1 MTTRP
6 DDEAER
12 LSAFVD
18 GELDLQTHLAI
29 EREAAADQNL
39 RERIDE
45 LRRLRQS
52 IREGA
57 TYHAAPAEL
66 QARLARLATD
76 PSVESAA
83 AARATAPSKAAR
95 PPIGRAAAEAAARW
109 LAWRPL
115 AASFALAGLVLVTAN
130 VVWLHEVRDERLADD
145 VVASHVRASLGQHVV
160 DVASSDHHTVKPWL
174 SARLDFSPPVAEL
187 SLPGSTFLGARVD
200 YLDGRPVAA
209 LVYRQGQHLVT
220 SFVWPASADDS
231 DPAFARERG
240 FETAHWVRG
249 GMNHW
254 VVSDL
259 NPNEFRIV
267 VDAIRQQEAAR

>member
-1 MTTRP
+1 MMTTP
-6 DDEAER
+6 DKEAER

-18 GELDLQTHLAI
+18 GELDLQSHLAI
-29 EREAAADQNL
+29 EREAAVYEVL
-39 RERIDE
+39 RQRIDE
-45 LRRLRQS
+45 LRRMRQS

-57 TYHAAPAEL
+57 TYHAAPPALHE
-66 QARLARLATD
+66 RLARLAPAPHVEPAEPKKATR
-76 PSVESAA
+76 PS
-83 AARATAPSKAAR
+83 T
-95 PPIGRAAAEAAARW
+95 GRAAVDAVSRW

-130 VVWLHEVRDERLADD
+130 VVWLREQGDERMADD

-174 SARLDFSPPVAEL
+174 SARLDFSPPVTEL
-187 SLPGSTFLGARVD
+187 SLPGSAFLGGRVD

-220 SFVWPASADDS
+220 SFVWPASGADS
-231 DPAFARERG
+231 DPAFARQRG

-249 GMNHW
+249 QMNHW

-259 NPNEFRIV
+259 NRNEFRIV

>member
-1 MTTRP
+1 MTRP
-6 DDEAER
+6 DHDAER

-18 GELDLQTHLAI
+18 QELDLQSHLAI
-29 EREAAADQNL
+29 EREAAADESL
-39 RERIDE
+39 RQRIDE

-57 TYHAAPAEL
+57 TYHAAPSEL
-66 QARLARLATD
+66 RARLARLAPAAPVETRASQMPR
-76 PSVESAA
+76 PSA
-83 AARATAPSKAAR
+83 
-95 PPIGRAAAEAAARW
+95 GRAAVDALSRW

-115 AASFALAGLVLVTAN
+115 AASFAFAALVLATGN
-130 VVWLHEVRDERLADD
+130 VAWLRLQGEERLADD

-174 SARLDFSPPVAEL
+174 SARLDFSPPVIEL
-187 SLPGSTFLGARVD
+187 SLPDSTFLGGRVD

-220 SFVWPASADDS
+220 SFVWPASGGDT
-231 DPAFARERG
+231 DPAFARQRG

-249 GMNHW
+249 GMNRW

-259 NPNEFRIV
+259 NRNEFRIV
-267 VDAIRQQEAAR
+267 VEAMRQQEAAR

>member
-1 MTTRP
+1 MTTKP
-6 DDEAER
+6 DTQAER

-18 GELDLQTHLAI
+18 GELDLQSHLAL
-29 EREAAADQNL
+29 EREAAGDESL
-39 RERIDE
+39 RLRIED

-57 TYHAAPAEL
+57 TYHAAPPDL
-66 QARLARLATD
+66 QASLARLA
-76 PSVESAA
+76 PERSVAARASSHAGVGRTAA
-83 AARATAPSKAAR
+83 AAVS
-95 PPIGRAAAEAAARW
+95 RW

-115 AASFALAGLVLVTAN
+115 AASFALVALVLVTAD
-130 VVWLHEVRDERLADD
+130 VTWLRERAQERLAED

-160 DVASSDHHTVKPWL
+160 DIASSDHHTVKPWL
-174 SARLDFSPPVAEL
+174 SARLDFSPPVTEL
-187 SLPGSTFLGARVD
+187 SLPGSTFLGGRVD

-220 SFVWPASADDS
+220 SFVWPATGEDAD
-231 DPAFARERG
+231 PVFGRERG
-240 FETAHWVRG
+240 FETAHWLRG

-259 NPNEFRIV
+259 NRNEFRIV